1 MEIQAGLLLVVKS
14 AHLGDSEPDLGATLM
29 TSFLTMLW
37 ESGKL
42 PAKIAFLASGVFLTT
57 EGSPVAE
64 ILEKYTSC
72 GTEIVSCSTC
82 LEYYGRKGKLLIGQ
96 PTTMRDTVNALLTFE
111 KVLYA

>member
-29 TSFLTMLW
+29 KSFLTMLW

-42 PAKIAFLASGVFLTT
+42 PAKMAFFASGVFLTT

-64 ILEKYTSC
+64 ILEKFVS
-72 GTEIVSCSTC
+72 GGSEIVSCSTC
-82 LEYYGRKGKLLIGQ
+82 LEYYGRKDKLIIGQ
-96 PTTMRDTVNALLTFE
+96 PTTMRDTVNSLLAFE
-111 KVLYA
+111 KVLYT

>member
-29 TSFLTMLW
+29 KSFLTMLW

-42 PAKIAFLASGVFLTT
+42 PAKIAFFASGVFLTT
-57 EGSPVAE
+57 EGSPVAD
-64 ILEKYTSC
+64 ILEKFASC

-82 LEYYGRKGKLLIGQ
+82 LEYYGRKEKLLVGQ
-96 PTTMRDTVNALLTFE
+96 PTTMRDTVNALLAFE
-111 KVLYA
+111 KVIYA

>member
-1 MEIQAGLLLVVKS
+1 MEIQTGLLLVVKS

-29 TSFLTMLW
+29 KSFLTMLW

-57 EGSPVAE
+57 EGSPVVE
-64 ILEKYTSC
+64 VLEKYASC

-82 LEYYGRKGKLLIGQ
+82 LEYYGRKEKLLIGQ

>member
-1 MEIQAGLLLVVKS
+1 MEIQTGLLLVVKS

-29 TSFLTMLW
+29 KSFLTMLW

-64 ILEKYTSC
+64 ILEKFAAY

-82 LEYYGRKGKLLIGQ
+82 LEYYGRKEKLLIGQ